1 VVVRKS
7 NLTLFLNIHKAT
19 LNDPKKLARDV
30 SSVGHWGNGDYEVII
45 KDSTNLEYALTLI
58 MQSYDKN

>member
-19 LNDPKKLARDV
+19 LNDPKELARDV
-30 SSVGHWGNGDYEVII
+30 STVAHWGNGDYEVII
-45 KDSTNLEYALTLI
+45 KNLTNLEYVLTLI
-58 MQSYDKN
+58 MQSYEKN